1 MTTEEKLQ
9 NFYNHSLDS
18 ASREA
23 ERLIADHQHALDKLF
38 SEHKEIKL
46 RQAEEEVAAETE
58 KAKRDLNK
66 SLSADQLQIKRQL
79 SRKNMEL
86 KDQLF
91 AEVRE
96 KLNEY
101 KKDPS
106 YEDYLARKIR
116 EAVDFAG
123 TDHLKLYLDSSDEA
137 HKASLESK
145 LSVTLTISSI
155 PFLGGIRAVIPE
167 KNILIDNSFETLIAE
182 ERENFIFHGGIGHE

>member
-23 ERLIADHQHALDKLF
+23 ERLIADHQNALDKLF

-58 KAKRDLNK
+58 KAKRDINK